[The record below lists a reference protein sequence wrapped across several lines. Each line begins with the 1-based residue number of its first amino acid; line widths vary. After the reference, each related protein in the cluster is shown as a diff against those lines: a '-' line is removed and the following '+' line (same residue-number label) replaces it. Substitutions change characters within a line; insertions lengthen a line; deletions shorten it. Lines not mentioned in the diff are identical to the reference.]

1 MIRRTALPLL
11 LISATL
17 SAWSSPAR
25 CQDAGGAELAGRVVS
40 IADGDT
46 LAVLRADR
54 TQVKIRLHGIDS
66 PETGQDFGNR
76 AKEAAAAM
84 AFGKDVIIRPV
95 DRDKYGRTVAEVI
108 LPDGRSMNHELVR
121 DGWAWWYREYAPKD
135 RELERLESEAKS
147 ANRGLWSQPNPVA
160 PWEWRKPKAERSGS
174 VIGNKNSHLYHASNC
189 PGAAKMKAVNRVTF
203 KTAKEAE
210 TAGCR
215 KAGDC
220 R

>member
-1 MIRRTALPLL
+1 MMRRPALPFLV
-11 LISATL
+11 IVAML

-25 CQDAGGAELAGRVVS
+25 GQDVPKAEFSGRVVS

-46 LAVLRADR
+46 LTVLRADR
-54 TQVKIRLHGIDS
+54 TQVKIRLHGIDT

-84 AFGKDVIIRPV
+84 AFGKDVTIRPV
-95 DRDKYGRTVAEVI
+95 DRDRYGRTVAVVI
-108 LPDGRSMNHELVR
+108 LPDGRSMNQELVR
-121 DGWAWWYREYAPKD
+121 DGWAWWYRQYAPKD
-135 RELERLESEAKS
+135 RELERLESEARTAK
-147 ANRGLWSQPNPVA
+147 RGLWSQPNPVA
-160 PWEWRKPKAERSGS
+160 PWEWRKPKADPLGS
-174 VIGNKNSHLYHASNC
+174 VIGNKNSRLYHAANC
-189 PGAAKMKAVNRVTF
+189 AGAARMKADNRVTF

-210 TAGCR
+210 AAGYR